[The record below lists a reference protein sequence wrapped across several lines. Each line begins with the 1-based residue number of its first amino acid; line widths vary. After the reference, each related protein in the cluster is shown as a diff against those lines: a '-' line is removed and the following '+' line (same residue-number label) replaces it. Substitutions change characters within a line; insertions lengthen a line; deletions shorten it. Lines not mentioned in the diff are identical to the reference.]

1 MCLRP
6 IDRAENKF
14 EEKDMSYSIGIVV
27 NVGTG
32 TVPFAD
38 ILLAGDASSTRFFG
52 ANASSLKC
60 HGSVY
65 LNNIYWRSH
74 KPYAETILPLWI
86 PLPEGYKNRMAS
98 LNATFIDDFL
108 KLNRFV
114 ETVSHPALTPF
125 VEKLQ
130 HDEGLL
136 EAFITIP
143 ASMDNH
149 HSCSHGL
156 LAHSV
161 EVTQL
166 TLDRLSAL
174 NKSDEEIQVGIIG
187 ALFHDIGKCFHAACT
202 NELNYV
208 PNNHEEKTMLIL
220 AETISALYK
229 WEPSWLDILEACW
242 ATSASVRNVSSP
254 IVSIVRNADKD
265 SACDDDC
272 VRKFEGMPSRFW
284 FKVVRDNGKVTRF
297 LRSRTPLKRFG

>member
-1 MCLRP
+1 
-6 IDRAENKF
+6 
-14 EEKDMSYSIGIVV
+14 MSYSIGIVV

-38 ILLAGDASSTRFFG
+38 ILLAGDVSSTRFFG
-52 ANASSLKC
+52 ANASSLNR
-60 HGSVY
+60 HESVY
-65 LNNIYWRSH
+65 LNNVYWRYGR
-74 KPYAETILPLWI
+74 PYAETILPLWI

-98 LNATFIDDFL
+98 LNDAFIDDFL
-108 KLNRFV
+108 KLNSFLEKV
-114 ETVSHPALTPF
+114 NHPALTLF

-130 HDEGLL
+130 YDEGLL
-136 EAFITIP
+136 EAFITLP
-143 ASMDNH
+143 ASMNNH
-149 HSCSHGL
+149 HSCLHGL
-156 LAHSV
+156 IAHSV
-161 EVTQL
+161 EVAQFTFN
-166 TLDRLSAL
+166 RLYAL
-174 NKSDEEIQVGIIG
+174 NKSNEEIQVGIIG

-202 NELNYV
+202 NELKYV
-208 PNNHEEKTMLIL
+208 PCRHEEKTMVIL
-220 AETISALYK
+220 TDAISALYK
-229 WEPSWLDILEACW
+229 LEPSWLEVLEACW

>member
-1 MCLRP
+1 
-6 IDRAENKF
+6 
-14 EEKDMSYSIGIVV
+14 MSYSIGIVV

-38 ILLAGDASSTRFFG
+38 ILLAGDMSSTRFFG
-52 ANASSLKC
+52 ANTSSLNC
-60 HGSVY
+60 DENVY
-65 LNNIYWRSH
+65 LNNVYWRYRR
-74 KPYAETILPLWI
+74 PYAETILPLRI

-98 LNATFIDDFL
+98 LNGTFIDDFL
-108 KLNRFV
+108 KLNNFV
-114 ETVSHPALTPF
+114 EKVSHPALTPF

-161 EVTQL
+161 EVALL

-174 NKSDEEIQVGIIG
+174 SKSNEEVQVGIIG
-187 ALFHDIGKCFHAACT
+187 ALFHDIGKCFHAAST
-202 NELNYV
+202 NELRYV
-208 PNNHEEKTMLIL
+208 PCRHEDKTMVIL
-220 AETISALYK
+220 TDAISALYK
-229 WEPSWLDILEACW
+229 REPSWLEVLEACW
-242 ATSASVRNVSSP
+242 ATSASVRNVNCP

-265 SACDDDC
+265 SACDDYC
-272 VRKFEGMPSRFW
+272 VREFEGAPSRFW
-284 FKVVRDNGKVTRF
+284 FKIVRNYGRVVRV
-297 LRSRTPLKRFG
+297 LPSRRP